1 MQLFIV
7 KSSILRGVLKVLS
20 LQIII
25 AYLRTYL
32 RHISMFRLITLVCV
46 WWFCV
51 GGSLYAQNKIIDSLT
66 RAVRAENNPVQKV
79 ELLNTLVAQTWD
91 YDFEKGLEWAQQAY
105 TLARQTNDPRNLAF
119 SATSVGMYHYFK
131 ADYPTALRYYWQA
144 LQYAAG
150 RTYGDI
156 PAYTHIRL
164 GNLYRVTGVF
174 DSSRWYYEAA
184 LRSLS
189 GQPEEATHS
198 SAYYNLGQLEMET
211 GNYAE
216 AVRYTNQAL
225 AIRTHMGDSLLMAE
239 CWRALGNIAKNIG
252 DYQGARTHFVNILQ
266 AGNRFNDPELQMFAS
281 IHLGEVNFLEGDLVA
296 AMGHLGNGLE
306 QLKKHDF
313 KRYHAQVL
321 TVMGRVFE
329 ALGDYDRALESFVNA
344 LKIDEEIGSRQT
356 AARTH
361 GLMAWVY
368 IRQRND
374 SIATHFARRNLSLC
388 SQLKDREGMAFAHN
402 VLGYIH
408 YVNFRNDSA
417 LYHFEKAYQAR
428 SALGL
433 LVLSANTLF
442 NMARVYARLGN
453 YESANQ
459 ALQKVLQVERA
470 RKNRGGAVGTLNALG
485 ETALAMKNYSLASTY
500 LKQAEAEAEQLL
512 NKNEQRNNY
521 RLQAKW
527 AKATNQPGLAN
538 HYYEKYIALSDSLYS
553 NESNTKMAQIHALYQ
568 LDKKEQEIERLNTA
582 NQLAQNK
589 LLVQQSRLRW
599 QSAITL
605 GSVVGGI
612 FLLALAFVLYRY
624 YQEKSEMAD
633 ELTELNREIQEKKE
647 EVEVQ
652 AEELKETN
660 ERLLRLNREV
670 TEQSE
675 EIQAQSE
682 ELIEA
687 NQAIQNINRNLE
699 TAVEERTAQL
709 KEAYRELDTFFYR
722 ASHDF
727 RRPLTTFMGL
737 SEVANMTVKDPAALE
752 LFSKVKETAR
762 NLDKMLS
769 KLHSV
774 SAVGAAETVFR
785 QIHFQTELDYVF
797 DTFKEELLAKGI
809 DFRTDI
815 NSSRKFKS
823 YPAILRIILSNL
835 VENAVHFATPLNPVI
850 SVSIYDS
857 QQNVVIEV
865 RDNGEGIRPEYLDK
879 VFEMYFRASEKSKGN
894 GLGLYIVKKSVEK
907 LNGTVH
913 LESTHHHG
921 TTIRV
926 VLPFA

>member
-1 MQLFIV
+1 MRI
-7 KSSILRGVLKVLS
+7 
-20 LQIII
+20 
-25 AYLRTYL
+25 
-32 RHISMFRLITLVCV
+32 ITLMGA
-46 WWFCV
+46 WWFCIV
-51 GGSLYAQNKIIDSLT
+51 GPLYAQNKMIDSLT
-66 RAVRAENNPVQKV
+66 RAVREEKNPVQKV

-91 YDFEKGLEWAQQAY
+91 YNFEKGLELAEQAY

-144 LQYAAG
+144 LHYAAG

-164 GNLYRVTGVF
+164 GNLYRVTGMF

-211 GNYAE
+211 GNYTE
-216 AVRYTNQAL
+216 AVRYTQKAL
-225 AIRTHMGDSLLMAE
+225 TVRTHLGDSLLMAE
-239 CWRALGNIAKNIG
+239 CWRALGNIAKNLG
-252 DYQGARTHFVNILQ
+252 NYQEARGHFVNIQ
-266 AGNRFNDPELQMFAS
+266 QVGNRFHDPELQMFAS
-281 IHLGEVNFLEGDLVA
+281 IHLGEVDFLEGDLVG

-344 LKIDEEIGSRQT
+344 LKIDEEIGSRQM

-361 GLMAWVY
+361 GLMAWVH

-374 SIATHFARRNLSLC
+374 SIASAFARRSLSLC
-388 SQLKDREGMAFAHN
+388 TQLKDREGIAFAN
-402 VLGYIH
+402 NMLGYIH

-417 LYHFEKAYQAR
+417 LHYFQKAYQAR

-433 LVLSANTLF
+433 VVLSANTLF
-442 NMARVYARLGN
+442 NMARVYARQGN
-453 YESANQ
+453 YEKANE
-459 ALQKVLQVERA
+459 AFLAVLKVDRG
-470 RKNRGGAVGTLNALG
+470 RNNRGGAVGTLNALG
-485 ETALAMKNYSLASTY
+485 ETALAMKNYPLASSY

-538 HYYEKYIALSDSLYS
+538 DYYEKYIALSDSLYS
-553 NESNTKMAQIHALYQ
+553 NESNTKIAQIHALYQ
-568 LDKKEQEIERLNTA
+568 LDKKEQEIERLSTA
-582 NQLAQNK
+582 NQLAQNQ
-589 LLVQQSRLRW
+589 LLIQQSQLRW
-599 QSAITL
+599 QSAVTI
-605 GSVVGGI
+605 GSVVGGV

-633 ELTELNREIQEKKE
+633 ELAELNREIQEKKE

-652 AEELKETN
+652 AEELKESN

-670 TEQSE
+670 TEQWE

-769 KLHSV
+769 KLQSV

-809 DFRTDI
+809 DFRTEV
-815 NSSRKFKS
+815 NSNRKFKS

-835 VENAVHFATPLNPVI
+835 VENAIHFASPSNPIIAIIIEDGPHGVI
-850 SVSIYDS
+850 IT
-857 QQNVVIEV
+857 V

-907 LNGTVH
+907 LNGTIQ
-913 LESTHHHG
+913 LESTHNHG

-926 VLPFA
+926 VLPFT